1 MGCAASSDT
10 NHQYN
15 NLGHGHENNR
25 NYNDPP
31 AADRLYNHNNVQPT
45 PARDPTPPP
54 RDPTPPP
61 KDPTPPP
68 PRDPTPPP
76 PRDPT
81 PPPKDPTPPPPRDPT
96 PPPPRDPTPPPKD
109 PTPPPPRDPTPPPP
123 RDPTP
128 PPPSP
133 PPKDPT
139 PPPRTPTSPVPPPP
153 EPEQEYQEELTPAP
167 YPSHL
172 DGMASPVPPTFESDY
187 TKTNIDTYEIHV
199 DFRKSPED
207 YDYEQL
213 PVTSGGCLYED
224 LDFPLDVALPSRPN
238 GIEWKRPTE
247 IRSRPVLFSDGTT
260 RYDIGQGSI
269 GTCWFLSMVSVIAD
283 KPSLIRQVIPRNAYP
298 VGTPEYKGM
307 FHCRFWRYGIWDDVY
322 IDDNLPIVYG
332 DKVYSAHSATDENE
346 MWVAL
351 LEKAFA
357 RSYGSYEAVTGG
369 LTADSFIA
377 LTAGV
382 PEMIDIQK
390 GKTCGPVLFKR
401 IRNAISSGAMVACT
415 VPDKYDNHQGLVGGH
430 AYSLTGTAMGNDTQ
444 LIRVRNPWGKHEWTG
459 PWSDGSSEWSSVPEG
474 AVQRANVDDGE
485 FYMSLDDFMTYFSD
499 VTICCLTPDFDRD
512 GSSDTLNYVT
522 CLYGDWRGKNA
533 AGFQKKL
540 ENPKYLIEVTDKLC
554 DESGNVPIVL
564 QIIQRTHQRKRDKIS
579 IRCDLYKVLSSS
591 GGIYVV
597 DELGE
602 NTNSYKQDQQ
612 ASFRYL
618 VTPGRYIVLP
628 SAIEDGLEKEF
639 MVRVFSSGPLSCFEN
654 LTEDESIKYMLFDR
668 PDLPQLDVP
677 ADTCFCQCLPGAF
690 ISGVNAG
697 GQVSN
702 DTVGNNPQFRLTVN
716 QRGLA
721 RFQLMQEMKEDL
733 MPLGFRMWR
742 VDDGTFP
749 LTTNW
754 IWDNYSDDNKLARM
768 TDNDDGKFVVAKN
781 VSADYVLDPGQ
792 YVILIHLD
800 GQSQETK
807 FVMMVE
813 SHDSTNLEGAQ
824 LAAE

>member
-15 NLGHGHENNR
+15 NLGHGHGTHG

-31 AADRLYNHNNVQPT
+31 AQDNLYNNHVQPV

-68 PRDPTPPP
+68 RDPTPP

-81 PPPKDPTPPPPRDPT
+81 PPPKDPTPPPRDPT
-96 PPPPRDPTPPPKD
+96 PPPPVPPP
-109 PTPPPPRDPTPPPP
+109 T
-123 RDPTP
+123 
-128 PPPSP
+128 
-133 PPKDPT
+133 DPT
-139 PPPRTPTSPVPPPP
+139 PPPRTPTPPPP
-153 EPEQEYQEELTPAP
+153 EPAPPEPAPPEPAPLAPEHQEEHIPPL

-172 DGMASPVPPTFESDY
+172 DGMDSPVPPSFGSEYVKSDMGA
-187 TKTNIDTYEIHV
+187 YEVHI
-199 DFRKSPED
+199 DFRQRPED
-207 YDYEQL
+207 YDYEQI
-213 PVTSGGCLYED
+213 PVTSGGSLYED
-224 LDFPLDVALPSRPN
+224 RDFPLDVALPSRPD

-247 IRSRPVLFSDGTT
+247 IRSNPVLFSDGTR

-283 KPSLIRQVIPRNAYP
+283 RPKLIRQVIPRNAYP
-298 VGTPEYKGM
+298 VGTPDYKGM
-307 FHCRFWRYGIWDDVY
+307 FHCRFWRYGIWDDIY
-322 IDDNLPIVYG
+322 IDDFLPIVYG
-332 DKVYSAHSATDENE
+332 DKVYSAHSATNENE

-390 GKTCGPVLFKR
+390 KDVSARALFNR
-401 IRNAISSGAMVACT
+401 ITNALRSGAMVACT

-430 AYSLTGTAMGNDTQ
+430 AYSLTGTDMGNDTR

-459 PWSDGSSEWSSVPEG
+459 AWSDGSAEWSSVPEG
-474 AVQRANVDDGE
+474 AVQAPNIDDGE

-512 GSSDTLNYVT
+512 GSSDTLNHIT
-522 CLYGDWRGKNA
+522 CIYGDWRGKNA

-540 ENPKYLIEVTDKLC
+540 ENPKYLIEVTDKSC
-554 DESGNVPIVL
+554 DETGRVPMVV
-564 QIIQRTHQRKRDKIS
+564 QIIQRTHQRKKDKIS
-579 IRCDLYKVLSSS
+579 IRCDLFKVLSSA
-591 GGIYVV
+591 GGLYVI

-612 ASFRYL
+612 ASFRYS
-618 VTPGRYIVLP
+618 VTPGQYIVIP
-628 SAIEDGLEKEF
+628 SAIEEGLEKEF
-639 MVRVFSSGPLSCFEN
+639 MVRVFSTAPLFCFQN
-654 LTEDESIKYMLFDR
+654 LTEDPRIKYMLFDR

-677 ADTCFCQCLPGAF
+677 TDVNRCQCIPGAF
-690 ISGVNAG
+690 VSGLNAG

-702 DTVGNNPQFRLTVN
+702 DTVGNNPQFRVN
-716 QRGLA
+716 VNERGLA
-721 RFQLMQEMKEDL
+721 RFQLMQEVKDEL
-733 MPLGFRMWR
+733 MPLGFRMWK

-749 LTTNW
+749 LSTNW

-768 TDNDDGKFVVAKN
+768 TDNDDGKFVVGKN

-792 YVILIHLD
+792 YVILTHLD
-800 GQSQETK
+800 GPSQETK
-807 FVMMVE
+807 FALMME
-813 SHDSTNLEGAQ
+813 SHDSITLEGAQ
-824 LAAE
+824 LGNE